1 MILPSSST
9 TKGKLHGSRMDFL
22 LKVKFIRRQCMMKRV
37 DHEQELCHWCLHSLV
52 FEVNPTFS
60 NLFGGP
66 LLVPEDTHA

>member
-1 MILPSSST
+1 
-9 TKGKLHGSRMDFL
+9 MDFL
-22 LKVKFIRRQCMMKRV
+22 LKVKQCMMKRV